1 MNKVRKGGRITK
13 KTGRGAER
21 LLAAAAVIFTLMLFL
36 AGCEWFL
43 GPEPA
48 APENLTA
55 TTGEADK
62 IELSWGEV
70 EKADIYYIYR
80 ADTEED
86 EYEYHAF
93 SYGPVYTDTK
103 IAYERPYFYRVTAA
117 DMETNNESPRSEP
130 AEGSSTHEY
139 GWSGTIIAAAGAA
152 RQRLALDKTDPAD
165 GSEAGVVY
173 LAAAADDA
181 TGAVSVYKYDR
192 DAGSW
197 TALGEPFGTTDTAEF
212 RVLDICAGG
221 GEVYAAYSDNELS
234 GKITVV
240 KYNRTDESWAVFPSE
255 GDEGFSDGTTA
266 RYLSMDIDSAGIVY
280 IGYVDSG
287 GGHIRKSDDGF
298 SSDIPSPDINAADSS
313 VVIDI
318 AGSTAYA
325 AFEDEGTD
333 INAAGI
339 PVDGTGGQTLQ
350 NNYLDFTAVVSSEMY
365 IAYYTDALYVKKYN
379 DSDWSNDIT
388 PEGIKAS
395 STTTYLALAFDQL
408 GDSSGNLYLFYPYYY
423 ELNTGGIV
431 MRYSGTSATWQILAL
446 DEENDKIIDLLPS
459 SIELEAYNNFV
470 YASYL
475 TGGAAQMRIWE

>member
-13 KTGRGAER
+13 RTGRGAER

-62 IELSWGEV
+62 IELSWEEV
-70 EKADIYYIYR
+70 EKADVYYIYR

-103 IAYERPYFYRVTAA
+103 IAYERSYFYKVTAA

-152 RQRLALDKTDPAD
+152 QQRLALDKTDPAD
-165 GSEAGVVY
+165 GSEAGGVY

-221 GEVYAAYSDNELS
+221 GEVYAAYSDKGLG
-234 GKITVV
+234 GKVTVR
-240 KYNRTDESWAVFPSE
+240 KYNETDEIWDIYPSAA
-255 GDEGFSDGTTA
+255 DEGFSSGTNA
-266 RYLSMDIDSAGIVY
+266 RYLSMDIDSAGVVY
-280 IGYVDSG
+280 VGYMDSG
-287 GGHIRKSDDGF
+287 GAYINR
-298 SSDIPSPDINAADSS
+298 SSDNFTADLSPPNFSLDDSS

-318 AGSTAYA
+318 AGSNTYA

-333 INAAGI
+333 IKAAGI
-339 PVDGTGGQTLQ
+339 TVDGTGGQNLR
-350 NNYLDFTAVVSSEMY
+350 NNYLDFTAVASSEMY

-379 DSDWSNDIT
+379 GSDWNSDIT
-388 PEGIKAS
+388 PADINAS
-395 STTTYLALAFDQL
+395 GSAASVAVAYDNPAGTDDGT
-408 GDSSGNLYLFYPYYY
+408 LYLFYRDA
-423 ELNTGGIV
+423 LSGGIV
-431 MRYSGTSATWQILAL
+431 KKYNGSPAAWQTMSI
-446 DEENDKIIDLLPS
+446 DEETDQIALTPAAL
-459 SIELEAYNNFV
+459 ELEAYNNFI